1 MVEVLHANGI
11 YSSPIVTTIMIK
23 AYDEKGPSV
32 LKTETNFLLRHWY
45 ETAPQKVPES
55 WDEML
60 PSWFQAAFLVF
71 ERVPEGGSAPKPSS
85 AKPDFRRNRLVYL
98 TDKQFSAAC
107 PPLSR

>member
-23 AYDEKGPSV
+23 AYDERPERSKARN
-32 LKTETNFLLRHWY
+32 KFLLRHWY
-45 ETAPQKVPES
+45 EIAPQKVPES

-71 ERVPEGGSAPKPSS
+71 ERVPEGGSAPKTIVSEARFPW
-85 AKPDFRRNRLVYL
+85 KPISISDR
-98 TDKQFSAAC
+98 
-107 PPLSR
+107 